1 MKRRMQVLGLCTV
14 VALGIAAP
22 AAAKTAVKPGDGL
35 FGAGRT
41 ATESS
46 EGHADYVPERPSSQ
60 SEAESASSQDRYIP
74 QPLGRPSCA
83 PGQGVAERWVGGP
96 TNEVETVGIQL
107 NCFGDPA
114 EPDPA
119 APAAAPAPPQITQAM
134 VRRAFEQVPVP
145 ELSSQTQPVD
155 KTLVNFDTIFFV
167 DAQPMTETVTLLGQ
181 QVTLFIE
188 PSTYRWDHGDG
199 SEVTTYSPG
208 AAYPSKEIVHRYMKA
223 RQTVRHQVS
232 IDWTATYSVNGGP
245 PQPVPGTV
253 TTVGPETP
261 LRISEAAPALSG
273 DHSG

>member
-1 MKRRMQVLGLCTV
+1 ML
-14 VALGIAAP
+14 AA
-22 AAAKTAVKPGDGL
+22 T
-35 FGAGRT
+35 FGASLTLISGV
-41 ATESS
+41 ASAND
-46 EGHADYVPERPSSQ
+46 EGPRAGAGGDAFLLEQKRVERAGSVQDQVFSKPPAQAAEADANSAAIPERIISPTLGCTFIPYEGTDADVARSRPNAVVD
-60 SEAESASSQDRYIP
+60 EA
-74 QPLGRPSCA
+74 
-83 PGQGVAERWVGGP
+83 
-96 TNEVETVGIQL
+96 
-107 NCFGDPA
+107 CFAD
-114 EPDPA
+114 PDPA

-155 KTLVNFDTIFFV
+155 KTLVNFDTIFYV

-208 AAYPSKEIVHRYMKA
+208 AAYPSKEIVHRYMNA
-223 RQTVRHQVS
+223 RETVRHQVS

-245 PQPVPGTV
+245 AQPVPGTV

>member
-1 MKRRMQVLGLCTV
+1 MVCLCLAFTGLMLAPSAASARPNVSGNEGGFGVSDVLASQEKADQHG
-14 VALGIAAP
+14 ALEFPEEEVP
-22 AAAKTAVKPGDGL
+22 AAAPP
-35 FGAGRT
+35 
-41 ATESS
+41 ESPNRDYRVS
-46 EGHADYVPERPSSQ
+46 TSRPACSGYVPSSW
-60 SEAESASSQDRYIP
+60 A
-74 QPLGRPSCA
+74 
-83 PGQGVAERWVGGP
+83 GGP
-96 TNEVETVGIQL
+96 E
-107 NCFGDPA
+107 DPA
-114 EPDPA
+114 QQLIQQICMDPVPPDPA
-119 APAAAPAPPQITQAM
+119 APAAAPAPPQITRAM

-155 KTLVNFDTIFFV
+155 KTLVNFDTIFYV

>member
-1 MKRRMQVLGLCTV
+1 MMKTRIVLMAAA
-14 VALGIAAP
+14 ALAMTAVP
-22 AAAKTAVKPGDGL
+22 AAGVEVKPGESRIVVGVTNQEQADGTIAQT
-35 FGAGRT
+35 GER
-41 ATESS
+41 ESD
-46 EGHADYVPERPSSQ
+46 AAKAP
-60 SEAESASSQDRYIP
+60 DRYIP

-114 EPDPA
+114 DPDPA
-119 APAAAPAPPQITQAM
+119 VPAAAAPAPPQITQAM

-155 KTLVNFDTIFFV
+155 KTLVNFDTIFYV

-208 AAYPSKEIVHRYMKA
+208 AAYPSKEIVHRYTDA

-245 PQPVPGTV
+245 AQPVPGTV